1 MQVDEGRRGRRFK
14 VLEKITK
21 KVCVFQGVIIN
32 FEQPRKGNLKIC
44 LISWSEHWSF

>member
-1 MQVDEGRRGRRFK
+1 MQVEK
-14 VLEKITK
+14 VRQEERPCFLEKITK